1 MFKKFYILFFS
12 ITFIFQLLFSLNK
25 ISKATTFS
33 KDYIYPSDIT
43 YTSSEFGYRVLF
55 GKNNF
60 HTGTD
65 FPVPRGSKVYAT
77 ANGTVKSCGF
87 VQGYGICITILHP
100 NNYISLYA
108 HLDENVKSFV
118 YVGKQVNQG
127 DVIANVGP
135 KYLSNGVLNGN
146 TTGPHLH
153 FTVYND
159 KKQLIDPLS
168 LNLKKKS

>member
-1 MFKKFYILFFS
+1 MFKKFYIFFFI
-12 ITFIFQLLFSLNK
+12 ITLLFQIIISLCK
-25 ISKATTFS
+25 VQSSGTFS
-33 KDYIYPSDIT
+33 SDFIYPSDIT
-43 YTSSEFGYRVLF
+43 YTSSEFGYRILY

-65 FPVPRGSKVYAT
+65 FPATQGSKVYAT
-77 ANGTVKSCGF
+77 ESGTIKSCGF
-87 VQGYGICITILHP
+87 VQGYGICVTILHP

-108 HLDENVKSFV
+108 HLDENVNLFV
-118 YVGKQVNQG
+118 YIGKEVLKG
-127 DVIANVGP
+127 EVIANVGP

-153 FTVYND
+153 FTVYNE
-159 KKQLIDPLS
+159 KGKLINPLS

>member
-1 MFKKFYILFFS
+1 MFL
-12 ITFIFQLLFSLNK
+12 SLNNIK
-25 ISKATTFS
+25 SNSSSFS
-33 KDYIYPSDIT
+33 NEFIYPSDT
-43 YTSSEFGYRVLF
+43 TSISSRFGNRILF

-87 VQGYGICITILHP
+87 VKGYGICITILHP

-108 HLDENVKSFV
+108 HLDENVNSFV
-118 YVGKQVNQG
+118 YVGKNVTQG
-127 DVIANVGP
+127 EIIANVGP
-135 KYLSNGVLNGN
+135 KYLSNGILNGN

-153 FTVYND
+153 FTVYNE